1 MEGDTAL
8 KKAAFMVVVAACA
21 TALMAQDA
29 SKFNGTWKGDGGQVR
44 KLNFKDGIV
53 FMEETQTNGRVILR
67 QYPVQGQE
75 ITMTEGVWKDSKAT
89 GKLEGSKLVVD
100 TTMPT
105 GMKWHDEWT
114 MAEDGKSYSALR
126 QMVSAGTAAA
136 LAAGK
141 VPKRARAKVVA
152 GARKRLPKSSRARVD
167 EFQPRPRCCY
177 TFAHEIYCLNACC
190 TRAFD
195 SAVHLCARP
204 LFRGCAA

>member
-1 MEGDTAL
+1 
-8 KKAAFMVVVAACA
+8 MVVVAACA

-126 QMVSAGTAAA
+126 QMVSAGNGGGFGGGKGPE
-136 LAAGK
+136 AGK
-141 VPKRARAKVVA
+141 GKGGGGGP
-152 GARKRLPKSSRARVD
+152 
-167 EFQPRPRCCY
+167 E
-177 TFAHEIYCLNACC
+177 TFTKIQ
-190 TRAFD
+190 
-195 SAVHLCARP
+195 
-204 LFRGCAA
+204 